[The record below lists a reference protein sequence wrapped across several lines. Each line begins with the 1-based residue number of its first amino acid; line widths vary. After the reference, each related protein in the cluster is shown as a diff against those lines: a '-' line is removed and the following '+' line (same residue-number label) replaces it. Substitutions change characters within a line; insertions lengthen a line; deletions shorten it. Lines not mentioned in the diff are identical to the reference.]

1 MHLRK
6 AQDADVPALL
16 DLINGY
22 ARRNLLLPRTESS
35 LLARLGDFLVAETNG
50 ELVGCG
56 ALSPLGPGLGEVR
69 SLAVRADHAGH
80 GLGSRIVRA
89 LMDRAVE
96 QGLLEVLSLTRHLSL
111 FASLGFTVTRRER
124 FLDKLAADCAACPMS
139 SRCDETALL
148 WEPQGTRAFEMK
160 VARDQRSPREGAA
173 AR

>member
-6 AQDADVPALL
+6 AQDADVPALFR
-16 DLINGY
+16 LINGY
-22 ARRNLLLPRTESS
+22 ARRNLLLPRTEPS
-35 LLARLGDFLVAETNG
+35 LQARLGDFLVAEANG
-50 ELVGCG
+50 EVVGCG

-89 LMDRAVE
+89 LMDQAVE
-96 QGLLEVLSLTRHLSL
+96 QGLLEVLSLTRHVSL

-124 FLDKLAADCAACPMS
+124 FLDKLAADCVACPMNS
-139 SRCDETALL
+139 NCDETALL
-148 WEPQGTRAFEMK
+148 WEPQGAQVFEMK
-160 VARDQRSPREGAA
+160 AAREETSPREGAA